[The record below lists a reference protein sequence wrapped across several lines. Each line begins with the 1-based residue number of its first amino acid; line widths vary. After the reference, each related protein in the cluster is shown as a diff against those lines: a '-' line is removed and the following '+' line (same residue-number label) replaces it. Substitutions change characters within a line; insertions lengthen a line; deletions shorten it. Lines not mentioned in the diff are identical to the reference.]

1 MKALHVREVSVGPIS
16 LLWADCF
23 AGVVSNEVSES
34 RCVLIRGGEAVEK
47 Y

>member
-1 MKALHVREVSVGPIS
+1 MKAFRVREVSVGPVSI
-16 LLWADCF
+16 LWADCF
-23 AGVVSNEVSES
+23 AGVVSDEGSES